1 MKKLKALSFF
11 SGAMGMDIGLE
22 KAGIDVIL
30 ACESEKFIRE
40 TIKLNKPKLKI
51 IDDINI
57 YSSND
62 IRKLAGLK
70 KMKNQ
75 I

>member
-1 MKKLKALSFF
+1 MTKLKALSFF

-30 ACESEKFIRE
+30 ACESAKFIRE

-62 IRKLAGLK
+62 IRKIAGLK